1 MSPADRSATDRIA
14 TTWLSVL
21 PAGSAICAPC
31 GRASPPGVAQAGSVN
46 SHGGVGCL
54 PWGFTNLGRF
64 AAAYAARY
72 RETPTETLRR
82 GSFRRSATKLPG
94 RARTVRR

>member
-1 MSPADRSATDRIA
+1 VQSAR
-14 TTWLSVL
+14 
-21 PAGSAICAPC
+21 
-31 GRASPPGVAQAGSVN
+31 RAAAQAHQMLLRPDPLTVTVTSVA
-46 SHGGVGCL
+46 CQ
-54 PWGFTNLGRF
+54 WGFTNLGRF

>member
-21 PAGSAICAPC
+21 PAGSAICAP
-31 GRASPPGVAQAGSVN
+31 AAAQAHQMLLRPDPLTVTVASVA
-46 SHGGVGCL
+46 CQ
-54 PWGFTNLGRF
+54 WGFTNLGRF